1 MRRLS
6 FFNFFLSF
14 AFFLLLLSGCR
25 KFEYHPY
32 DGRISGQTGINAR
45 NISKIEETC
54 RGKDSICFAVI
65 SDTQRFYDETKDM
78 VSAIN
83 SMDSVDFVVNLGDLT
98 DFGETKE
105 FVMMRDVLGK
115 LAKPYVC
122 LIGNHDCLGTG
133 KHVFRTV
140 FGVENFAFTAGA
152 TRFVCINTNSREY
165 DYTTAVP
172 DFSFLKNETDSFPSC
187 AVNTVVAM
195 HAAPGSEQFDNNI
208 AELFEE
214 RIRRFPNLLFCLNG
228 HAHHVTYDV
237 LFDDNVIYYGC
248 ANAARRSILVFKV
261 GKNGYTRD
269 VVEV

>member
-6 FFNFFLSF
+6 FSF
-14 AFFLLLLSGCR
+14 VSLCFVVCLLLLLGCR

-54 RGKDSICFAVI
+54 RDKDSICFAVI
-65 SDTQRFYDETKDM
+65 SDTQRYYDETKEL
-78 VSAIN
+78 VCAIN
-83 SMDSVDFVVNLGDLT
+83 GMDSVDFVINLGDIT

-115 LAKPYVC
+115 LKKPYVC

-133 KHVFRTV
+133 KHVFRTIY
-140 FGVENFAFTAGA
+140 GKENFAFTAGA

-172 DFSFLKNETDSFPSC
+172 DFAFLKTQTDSFPPNV
-187 AVNTVVAM
+187 ANTVVAM

-214 RIRRFPNLLFCLNG
+214 RIRRFPNLMFCLNG
-228 HAHHVTYDV
+228 HAHHVTFDI
-237 LFDDNVIYYGC
+237 LFNDGVVYYGC

-261 GKNGYTRD
+261 GKKGFTRY
-269 VVEV
+269 VVEL